1 MESEQTSFDSLYDN
15 NTNGKI
21 KEWTI
26 KVLNH
31 HTHSTIS
38 CLYGYI
44 DGKKNETI
52 QTIKLGKNIGK
63 SNQTNHYQQAILE
76 AKSKWTHKCNQGYT
90 TKLKLNE
97 KQTETKTETI
107 VFPML
112 AQDYHKHK
120 SKLEYPCYIQSKLD
134 GYRCL
139 FNSQTKT
146 CNSRQGK
153 EFTIIKQ
160 TDLFKELS
168 SITDNIILDGEL
180 YIHNGTF
187 EHLGILRKKKLLN
200 DDFKKLN
207 QIEYHVY
214 DIIDTNNTFANR
226 FDILKKLINSNQ
238 FVKIKLV
245 STLQINS
252 ENELKIHHTQ
262 FLNDNYEGSILRN
275 KNSKYKCKTRS
286 YDLLK
291 YKEFEDAEFII
302 CDFTFEKD
310 TSKNDENLIVWICK
324 TENGDLFNVRP
335 KGTKE
340 ERQDLYKKGSSFIG
354 RQLHVKYFELTESK
368 IPRFPTTKSESYTSY
383 IRDIVE

>member
-1 MESEQTSFDSLYDN
+1 METSFESLYDN

-21 KEWTI
+21 KEWII
-26 KVLNH
+26 KVVNH
-31 HTHSTIS
+31 QTYSTIS

-63 SNQTNHYQQAILE
+63 SNETTHYQQAILE
-76 AKSKWTHKCNQGYT
+76 ATSKWKHKCDQGYKT
-90 TKLKLNE
+90 NNKTNNE
-97 KQTETKTETI
+97 PKSSETKSET

-112 AQDYHKHK
+112 ANDYHKHK
-120 SKLEYPCYIQSKLD
+120 SKLQYPCYIQPKLD
-134 GYRCL
+134 GYRSV
-139 FNSQTKT
+139 FNSRTKT

-153 EFTIIKQ
+153 EFSIIKQ

-187 EHLGILRKKKLLN
+187 EHLGILRKKKLLK
-200 DDFKKLN
+200 DDFEKLN

-214 DIIDTNNTFANR
+214 DIIDTNNAFINR
-226 FDILKKLINSNQ
+226 FDILKNLINSNK

-245 STLQINS
+245 TTLQINS
-252 ENELKIHHTQ
+252 ENELKTHHTQ

-275 KNSKYKCKTRS
+275 QNSKYKCKTRS
-286 YDLLK
+286 SDLLK
-291 YKEFEDAEFII
+291 YKEFEDAEFVI

-310 TSKNDENLIVWICK
+310 TSENDENLIVWICK
-324 TENGDLFNVRP
+324 TENGDIFNIRP

-340 ERQDLYKKGSSFIG
+340 ERQELYKKGSCFIG